1 MAKIHEHIVAAAAA
15 EICFARVHSDSTAD
29 MSKIAL
35 AQTNSN
41 PFKDAAVDVRRVIE
55 ANLAGARVLI
65 QQAADAGAH
74 LLAFPE
80 MFLGL
85 FGPENKLQAAE
96 SLDGDI
102 VAQFRQLAADKDI
115 MLLLGSL
122 YERNPED
129 PQRVYNTSVLIGA
142 DGVVL
147 GAYRK
152 QMLFDINL
160 PEIRFKESDS
170 ISPGQQ
176 AAPVITTPI
185 GNIGLS
191 ICFDLRF
198 SHIYSDLR
206 RRGAEIV
213 FVPANFTVPTGQAH
227 WQILLQARAIE
238 GQFYVAAPAQIGR
251 LSRNFNAY
259 GHSLL
264 IDPWGRIG
272 ARNESTTELIYAE
285 VDLDLLR
292 KVRQE
297 IPLPQA
303 ME

>member
-1 MAKIHEHIVAAAAA
+1 
-15 EICFARVHSDSTAD
+15 

-41 PFKDAAVDVRRVIE
+41 PFKDRPADVRQVIE
-55 ANLAGARVLI
+55 ANLTSAGALI
-65 QQAADAGAH
+65 QQAADAGAD

-85 FGPENKLQAAE
+85 FGPEKKRQAAE
-96 SLDGDI
+96 SLEGDI
-102 VAQFRQLAADKDI
+102 VGRFRQYASEQNI

-122 YERNPED
+122 YEHNPQD
-129 PQRVYNTSVLIGA
+129 PERVYNTSVLIGA
-142 DGVVL
+142 DGAVL
-147 GAYRK
+147 GSYRK
-152 QMLFDINL
+152 QMLFDIDL
-160 PEIRFKESDS
+160 PEVRFKESDT
-170 ISPGQQ
+170 IAPGEQ
-176 AAPVITTPI
+176 AAPVIPTPI

-227 WQILLQARAIE
+227 WHILLQARAIE

-251 LSRNFNAY
+251 VSRNFNAY

-264 IDPWGRIG
+264 IDPWGRIC
-272 ARNESTTELIYAE
+272 AQNETTTDLIFAE

-292 KVRQE
+292 RVRRE
-297 IPLPQA
+297 IPMPQA
-303 ME
+303 MA